1 MEKESKHNFR
11 ESGYIYG
18 LLYRHLRGK
27 HEKSIRRNV
36 VKYAFNIY
44 FDFENMQSF
53 PNWGKRIP
61 GVHDDCTESQR
72 RYDKKSNI
80 CIDKVK

>member
-27 HEKSIRRNV
+27 HEKSIRRKV

-44 FDFENMQSF
+44 FDSENMQSC

-61 GVHDDCTESQR
+61 GATMIAQR
-72 RYDKKSNI
+72 VSDVMTKNQTYALIK
-80 CIDKVK
+80 